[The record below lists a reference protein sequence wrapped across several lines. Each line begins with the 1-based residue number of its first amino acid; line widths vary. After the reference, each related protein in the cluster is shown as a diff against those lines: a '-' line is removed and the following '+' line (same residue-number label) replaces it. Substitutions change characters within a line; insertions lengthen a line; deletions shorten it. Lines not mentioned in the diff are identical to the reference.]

1 MRHQEGGGSDHATVA
16 LRLVRLHAR
25 HIHTHTHGH
34 HLTFIATVSLPLQQS
49 DLSHQDSPVAVQPNA
64 QRWSFDID
72 GSYAHEQYDVS
83 LRPSTD
89 ALGMGGTFTL
99 TLGDRTTDPIAWN
112 ATADM

>member
-1 MRHQEGGGSDHATVA
+1 MRLLRSA
-16 LRLVRLHAR
+16 LYVSMLDTYT
-25 HIHTHTHGH
+25 HIHT
-34 HLTFIATVSLPLQQS
+34 ATTLPSLQPSLLPLQQS
-49 DLSHQDSPVAVQPNA
+49 DLSHQESPVAVQPNA

-72 GSYAHEQYDVS
+72 GPYEHEQYDVS